1 MLVNDLRQGAI
12 FEQDGELYQ
21 VADFRRHKMARA
33 KAVVNIKARN
43 IKTNSVREFTFKSTA
58 SVGDADV
65 VTQSLSFIYYD
76 NRKGELVL
84 SDPETKKR
92 LTVSANVLSE
102 NEIAFLSEGA
112 LIIAL
117 TNGRSGNELEIYSVS
132 LPKTV
137 DLKVVQA
144 PPAEKG
150 NTSSGGTKSVET
162 ESGLMVNTPF
172 FIKNGDVIRVN
183 TQSGEYI
190 ERVSE

>member
-1 MLVNDLRQGAI
+1 MLVNDLRQGVI

-21 VADFRRHKMARA
+21 VTDFRRHKMARA

-43 IKTNSVREFTFKSTA
+43 IKTNSVREFTFKSTG

-65 VTQSLSFIYYD
+65 VTKSLTFVYYA
-76 NRKGELVL
+76 NRKNELVL

-92 LTVSANVLSE
+92 LTVPSSVLNE
-102 NEIAFLSEGA
+102 NEIAFLSEGVS
-112 LIIAL
+112 LIAI
-117 TNGRSGNELEIYSVS
+117 TNGGSGNDLEVYTVS

-137 DLKVVQA
+137 DLKVTQA

-150 NTSSGGTKSVET
+150 NTASGGTKTVET
-162 ESGLMVNTPF
+162 STGLKVNTPF
-172 FIKNGDVIRVN
+172 FIKVGDVIRIN